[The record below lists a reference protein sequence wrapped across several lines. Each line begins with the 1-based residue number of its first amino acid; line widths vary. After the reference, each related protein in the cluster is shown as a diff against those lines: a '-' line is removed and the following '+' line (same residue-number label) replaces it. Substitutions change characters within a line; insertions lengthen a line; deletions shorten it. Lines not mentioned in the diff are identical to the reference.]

1 MLVKEALLR
10 ALIREELGR
19 IDEAVRNNYGYTVYG
34 AEDVQWTPDKRMIP
48 KERNPFVGSSPA
60 FHSWYNDGQ
69 QNIRWSKD
77 IEPPGGDPY
86 KIRGSTAIYFNEG
99 DYVIIPT
106 IDASVPGRIVAI
118 YHKDP
123 AAMGIPGVNPTD
135 TIPLANITWS
145 EFGGQGPS
153 RDVGLAFLVKV
164 GKRDPLGSA
173 SAAMGYYRTGRD
185 EMEEKEARRAER
197 EARRSE
203 RDAARGPVVAPPVEM
218 TPAPAPRTIR
228 RVGGIAAPTPPPKPM
243 EMTPAE
249 LERWKAQMGLRSRE

>member
-19 IDEAVRNNYGYTVYG
+19 LDEAVRNNYGYSVYG
-34 AEDVQWTPDKRMIP
+34 AESVQWSPDKRMIP

-60 FHSWYNDGQ
+60 YHSWYNDGQ

-123 AAMGIPGVNPTD
+123 LAMGIEGADATD
-135 TIPLANITWS
+135 TIPLARITWS

-153 RDVGLAFLVKV
+153 NDVGLA
-164 GKRDPLGSA
+164 
-173 SAAMGYYRTGRD
+173 
-185 EMEEKEARRAER
+185 
-197 EARRSE
+197 
-203 RDAARGPVVAPPVEM
+203 
-218 TPAPAPRTIR
+218 
-228 RVGGIAAPTPPPKPM
+228 
-243 EMTPAE
+243 
-249 LERWKAQMGLRSRE
+249 

>member
-1 MLVKEALLR
+1 MLLNEALLR

-34 AEDVQWTPDKRMIP
+34 AEDVQWTPDKRNRP
-48 KERNPFVGSSPA
+48 KEINPFVGSSPA

-86 KIRGSTAIYFNEG
+86 KIRGSTAIYFNVG

-123 AAMGIPGVNPTD
+123 AAMGIEGADATD

-145 EFGGQGPS
+145 EFGGAGPS

-173 SAAMGYYRTGRD
+173 SAAMSYYRSGRD

-197 EARRSE
+197 EARRAE
-203 RDAARGPVVAPPVEM
+203 RDAARGPVASPPVEM
-218 TPAPAPRTIR
+218 TPTPAPRTIR
-228 RVGGIAAPTPPPKPM
+228 RVGGVAAPPQERKPVSM
-243 EMTPAE
+243 SGDEVRDM
-249 LERWKAQMGLRSRE
+249 LGLRRREE

>member
-19 IDEAVRNNYGYTVYG
+19 LDEAVRNNYGYTVYG
-34 AEDVQWTPDKRMIP
+34 AEDVQWSPDKRMIP

-60 FHSWYNDGQ
+60 YHSWYNDGQ

-123 AAMGIPGVNPTD
+123 LAMGIEGADATD
-135 TIPLANITWS
+135 TIPLARITWS

-153 RDVGLAFLVKV
+153 NDVGLAFLVKV
-164 GKRDPLGSA
+164 GSRDPLGSA
-173 SAAMGYYRTGRD
+173 SAAMGYYRSGRD
-185 EMEEKEARRAER
+185 EMEEREARRAER
-197 EARRSE
+197 EARRAE
-203 RDAARGPVVAPPVEM
+203 REMARGPAAPPPVEM
-218 TPAPAPRTIR
+218 TPPPAPRTIR
-228 RVGGIAAPTPPPKPM
+228 RVGGVAAPPPAPKPVSM
-243 EMTPAE
+243 SDDEVRAM
-249 LERWKAQMGLRSRE
+249 LGLRRREE